1 MDIDSHAGELAS
13 DLGVK
18 KQEVAADLETL
29 LEYDVPL
36 NEAKQ
41 SLRRKHGEGS
51 ESRTPT
57 TASIGDITTTD
68 SSVTVTG
75 RVLTRGMRTIVYN
88 GEEQTI
94 SEGEIADQTGV
105 ISYTAWETFGLKT
118 GDTITIGNAG
128 VREWD
133 GEPQINLNENT
144 SVTTTAESLS
154 VPYEVGGERSLI
166 DLEPGDR
173 GVAVEVT
180 VVECEQRTID
190 GRDGMT
196 DILSGVLG
204 DETTRLPFTDWDV
217 HEAEIE
223 AGASVCLE
231 DCYVREH
238 RGVPSVNVSTFT
250 TVTPLERSIEVTETA
265 PRMEIGTAIT
275 SGSTFDVELTGTVLD
290 VRDGSG
296 LIQRCPE
303 CNRVIQNG
311 QCRSHGTV
319 SGVDDLRVKAIFD
332 DGTGTATVVLGREIT
347 ERVYDGTLEDA
358 REQARDAMDKDVVTT
373 AIAEEI
379 VGLEHRVRGSLSVDD
394 YGATLDATEFE
405 PITDDPADRARA
417 LLAEVD
423 G

>member
-13 DLGVK
+13 DLGVE
-18 KQEVAADLETL
+18 KQEVVADLKTL

-41 SLRRKHGEGS
+41 SLRRKYGGTS
-51 ESRTPT
+51 GGTSPT
-57 TASIGDITTTD
+57 ATSIGDITTTD
-68 SSVTVTG
+68 SSVTITG
-75 RVLTRGMRTIVYN
+75 RVLTLGTRTIMYN
-88 GEEQTI
+88 GEERTI
-94 SEGEIADQTGV
+94 SEGEIADETGV
-105 ISYTAWETFGLKT
+105 ISYTAWDTFGFEV

-133 GEPQINLNENT
+133 GEPQLNLNENT
-144 SVTTTAESLS
+144 SVTTESESLS
-154 VPYEVGGERSLI
+154 VPYEIGGERSLV

-173 GVAVEVT
+173 GVVVEVT
-180 VVECEQRTID
+180 VIECEQRTID
-190 GRDGMT
+190 GRSGPT

-204 DETTRLPFTDWDV
+204 DDTTRLPFTDWDV
-217 HEAEIE
+217 HPEIE
-223 AGASVCLE
+223 PGASVRLD

-238 RGVPSVNVSTFT
+238 RGVPSVNVSEFT
-250 TVTPLERSIEVTETA
+250 TVELLDRSVAVTETA
-265 PRMEIGTAIT
+265 PTMAIGTAIT
-275 SGSTFDVELTGTVLD
+275 EGSTFDVELHGTVID

-311 QCRSHGTV
+311 QCRSHGAV

-332 DGTGTATVVLGREIT
+332 DGTGTATVVLGRELT
-347 ERVYDGTLEDA
+347 ERVYGGTIEDA
-358 REQARDAMDKDVVTT
+358 RDQARDAMDKDVVTT
-373 AIAEEI
+373 TIAEEI
-379 VGLEHRVRGSLSVDD
+379 VGFEHRVRGSLSVDE

-405 PITDDPADRARA
+405 PITDDPTDRART